1 MRPLKLV
8 VTGFG
13 PYAERTEIDFEKL
26 GTHGLYL
33 ISGDTGAG
41 KTTIFDAITYA
52 LFGKASGDNRDDA
65 KLFRCTNAKPE
76 TPTEVDLTFA
86 YDDKEYRICR
96 NPEYDRP
103 KARGEGMTK
112 AAASVTFY
120 YPDESGKVSATSRS
134 VSKEKDVTDAV
145 KSVMGGLDRNQFSQI
160 AMIAQGDFMKILLED
175 TKNRR
180 ETFRKIFKTE
190 NFEKLQKKLSEEA
203 SAFGKACETLVQTG
217 CTHVSGIQC
226 AEKSTYVDEVSAVL
240 DLARNRQ
247 IADWADVCAL
257 LQKLVDEDDSCEE
270 VLAKELENIKD
281 KISEQDKLVGK
292 ADEVEKVRNNLKI
305 AQQKIPAKNTEL
317 QEKLA
322 AKNVQEDK
330 KPEREKLQ
338 AQITTITNSLPQ
350 YDGLEQKRTE
360 LKLKEIA
367 LQQKQEMFKIGKN
380 AIEQLTAEI
389 TQLKKELENL
399 SDAGDNKVKL
409 IKTEIEKLKQRQ
421 ADIKAVGGLQKRFGE
436 EREILKTAQG
446 EYLAAEGRYKVLH
459 DDYENKHRAFLN
471 EQAGI
476 LADALEEGCECPV
489 CGSTHHPHKACK
501 SMVAPTQVEL
511 EELKKLSDEAEAERN
526 HKNVLAAQQN
536 EKCEGMKI
544 NLQEELNKLFG
555 ECAIEDAKSRGNDE
569 FQKNRDELDRLSAEC
584 DAESKKADRKQEL
597 ENKEKGIPAKEVA
610 LEKMRDSNAE
620 LGHVNAATEKEIEGL
635 KNAIADLL
643 KGLAFESKA
652 AASDE
657 IRKLQKVLDDSNDA
671 LRKATEAFNNC
682 DKELQGL
689 NAQIEAFNKSLEG
702 APEYDMVALNQALN
716 TLKEQQV
723 QKMDAWK
730 LASGRVKQNQDILK
744 NVKKVSAEL
753 GDASK
758 KRQWLKNLS
767 DTANGALTGCDKLML
782 ETYVQ
787 TSYFDRIIRHA
798 NRRFHLLS
806 NGQYELIRREEAS
819 NNKTQTGLDLNVID
833 HASGKQREVKTLSG
847 GESFLASLSLALG
860 LADEVQSSAGGI
872 QLDTMFI
879 DEGFGSLDDESLKSA
894 INVLKNLAGD
904 HRLVGIISHVN
915 ELERKVDKIVRVK
928 KDENK
933 VSRVNI
939 ETYNF

>member
-76 TPTEVDLTFA
+76 TPTGVELTFA
-86 YDDKEYRICR
+86 YDGKEYRICR
-96 NPEYDRP
+96 NPEYERP

-112 AAASVTFY
+112 AAASVTFF
-120 YPDESGKVSATSRS
+120 YPDESGKVTATSRS

-145 KSVMGGLDRNQFSQI
+145 KSVMGGLDRDQFSQI

-190 NFEKLQKKLSEEA
+190 NFEKLQKKLSDEA
-203 SAFGKACETLVQTG
+203 SAFGKTCEALVQTG
-217 CTHVSGIQC
+217 CTYVSGIQC
-226 AEKSTYVDEVSAVL
+226 AEVSAYAEEVSEKL
-240 DLARNRQ
+240 GLARNRQ
-247 IADWADVCAL
+247 IADWEEICEL
-257 LQKLVDEDDSCEE
+257 LRNLLAEDETVVKVSE
-270 VLAKELENIKD
+270 AELENLKER
-281 KISEQDKLVGK
+281 ISEQDKLVGK
-292 ADEVEKVRNNLKI
+292 AGEVEKARANLKA
-305 AQQKIPAKNTEL
+305 AQEKLPAKNAEL

-322 AKNVQEDK
+322 EKKVQEDK
-330 KPEREKLQ
+330 KPECEKLL

-350 YDGLEQKRTE
+350 YDGLEQKRSE
-360 LKLKEIA
+360 LKLKDA
-367 LQQKQEMFKIGKN
+367 KLQQDLEKFKTGKAAVEKQ
-380 AIEQLTAEI
+380 AAEI
-389 TQLKKELENL
+389 QQLKSELESL

-409 IKTEIEKLKQRQ
+409 IKAEIEKLKQRQ

-436 EREILKTAQG
+436 EQEILKAVQG
-446 EYLAAEGRYKVLH
+446 EYQAAEGRYKVLH

-476 LADALEEGCECPV
+476 LAEALEEGCECPV

-501 SMVAPTQVEL
+501 SMVAPTQAEL
-511 EELKKLSDEAEAERN
+511 EELKKLSNDAEVERN
-526 HKNVLAAQQN
+526 HKNGIAVQQK
-536 EKCEGMKI
+536 EKCDGLKR

-584 DAESKKADRKQEL
+584 EAEVNKASRKQEL
-597 ENKEKGIPAKEVA
+597 ENKETGIPAKESA
-610 LEKMRDSNAE
+610 LEKMRASNEE
-620 LGHVNAATEKEIEGL
+620 LGRNNAAAEKEIEGL

-643 KGLAFESKA
+643 KGLSFESKA
-652 AASDE
+652 AASNE
-657 IRKLQKVLDDSNDA
+657 IRKLQRALDGLNEA
-671 LRKATEAFNNC
+671 LQKATDAFNNC
-682 DKELQGL
+682 DKDLQGL
-689 NAQIEAFNKSLEG
+689 KSQIDAFNKSLEG
-702 APEYDMVALNQALN
+702 APEYDVDALNQSLCAL
-716 TLKEQQV
+716 KKQQA
-723 QKMDAWK
+723 QKMDAWN
-730 LASGRVKQNQDILK
+730 LASGRVKQNKETLEKIQATAAD
-744 NVKKVSAEL
+744 L
-753 GDASK
+753 GTAGK

-767 DTANGALTGCDKLML
+767 DTANGALTGRDKLML

-787 TSYFDRIIRHA
+787 TSYFDRIVRHA

-819 NNKTQTGLDLNVID
+819 NNRAQTGLDLNVID
-833 HASGKQREVKTLSG
+833 HASGRQREVKTLSG

-894 INVLKNLAGD
+894 INVLQNLAGD

-915 ELERKVDKIVRVK
+915 ELENKIDKIVRVK

-939 ETYNF
+939 ET

>member
-76 TPTEVDLTFA
+76 TPTGVELTFA
-86 YDDKEYRICR
+86 YDGKEYRICR
-96 NPEYDRP
+96 NPEYERP

-112 AAASVTFY
+112 AAASVTFF
-120 YPDESGKVSATSRS
+120 YPDESGKVTAASRS

-145 KSVMGGLDRNQFSQI
+145 KSVMGGLDKDQFSQI

-190 NFEKLQKKLSEEA
+190 NFEKLQKKLSDEA
-203 SAFGKACETLVQTG
+203 SAFGKTCEALVQTG
-217 CTHVSGIQC
+217 CTYVSGIQC
-226 AEKSTYVDEVSAVL
+226 AEASAYREEVL
-240 DLARNRQ
+240 EKLGLAKNRQ
-247 IADWADVCAL
+247 IADWEEICEL
-257 LQKLVDEDDSCEE
+257 LRNLLAEDEIVVKVSE
-270 VLAKELENIKD
+270 AELEKL
-281 KISEQDKLVGK
+281 KERISEQDKLVGK
-292 ADEVEKVRNNLKI
+292 AGEVEKARANLKA
-305 AQQKIPAKNTEL
+305 AQEKLPAKNAEL

-322 AKNVQEDK
+322 AKKVQEDK
-330 KPEREKLQ
+330 KPECEKLL

-360 LKLKEIA
+360 LKLKEA
-367 LQQKQEMFKIGKN
+367 KLQQDQKN
-380 AIEQLTAEI
+380 FDSGRALIDNQAAEI
-389 TQLKKELENL
+389 QQMKIELEGL

-409 IKTEIEKLKQRQ
+409 VKAEIEKLDQRQ
-421 ADIKAVGGLQKRFGE
+421 ADIRAVGTQVKNYNAE
-436 EREILKTAQG
+436 VESLKLAQE
-446 EYLAAEGRYKVLH
+446 EYLKADKQYATLRS
-459 DDYENKHRAFLN
+459 DYDKKDHAFRN

-476 LADALEEGCECPV
+476 LAESLEEGCECPV

-501 SMVAPTQVEL
+501 SEEAPTQAEL
-511 EELKKLSDEAEAERN
+511 EELKKLSDEAEALRN

-536 EKCEGMKI
+536 VKCEGLKR

-555 ECAIEDAKSRGNDE
+555 ECAIEDAKVRGNEE
-569 FQKNRDELDRLSAEC
+569 FQKNRDELNRLSAEC
-584 DAESKKADRKQEL
+584 EAESRKANRKQEL
-597 ENKEKGIPAKEVA
+597 ENKETGIPAKETA
-610 LEKMRDSNAE
+610 LEKMRASNEE
-620 LGHVNAATEKEIEGL
+620 LGRNNAAAEKEIEGL

-657 IRKLQKVLDDSNDA
+657 IRKLQKALDGLNEA
-671 LRKATEAFNNC
+671 LQKATDAFNNC
-682 DKELQGL
+682 DKDLQGL
-689 NAQIEAFNKSLEG
+689 KAQIDAFNKSLEG
-702 APEYDMVALNQALN
+702 APEYDMDALNQSLGAL
-716 TLKEQQV
+716 KGQQA
-723 QKMDAWK
+723 QKMDTWK
-730 LASGRVKQNQDILK
+730 LASGRFKQNKETLEKIQATAAD
-744 NVKKVSAEL
+744 L
-753 GDASK
+753 GTASK

-767 DTANGALTGCDKLML
+767 DTANGALTGRDKLML

-806 NGQYELIRREEAS
+806 NGQYELIRRRDAS
-819 NNKTQTGLDLNVID
+819 NNKVQTGLDLNVID
-833 HASGKQREVKTLSG
+833 HASGKPREVKTLSG

-894 INVLKNLAGD
+894 INVLQNLAGD

-915 ELERKVDKIVRVK
+915 ELENRIEKNVRVT
-928 KDENK
+928 KDANK
-933 VSRVNI
+933 ISRVNI
-939 ETYNF
+939 EV